1 VCDVGIRLGQA
12 EDDAAVGLSR
22 IHHSLRSVVDQGRQ
36 DGRLGRRQGLGGGGG
51 RRRRGGRRR
60 GRRGGG
66 LRGHRRRRCAG
77 FGRGRR
83 VHAVGLVFVGVAVAA
98 VARLAARHVLILKQK
113 KRVKYEKN
121 PKIQMR

>member
-1 VCDVGIRLGQA
+1 MGGWDVARDLEVVVA
-12 EDDAAVGLSR
+12 
-22 IHHSLRSVVDQGRQ
+22 VVDGAVVVVE
-36 DGRLGRRQGLGGGGG
+36 DVVAGCEGIEGGGVPDLDA
-51 RRRRGGRRR
+51 
-60 GRRGGG
+60 GGG
-66 LRGHRRRRCAG
+66 
-77 FGRGRR
+77 